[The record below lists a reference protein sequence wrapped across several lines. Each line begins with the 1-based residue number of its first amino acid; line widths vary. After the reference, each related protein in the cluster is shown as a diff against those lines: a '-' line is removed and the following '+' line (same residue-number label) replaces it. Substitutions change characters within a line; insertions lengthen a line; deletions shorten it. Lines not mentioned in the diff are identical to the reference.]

1 MRSRPDPVVKSGEA
15 PGTARPKPPGLL
27 GRARTQA
34 LGVVAVAI
42 SVAVVLLLVLI
53 GPTQS
58 SPARSDDPH
67 RVPSTTLGKT
77 KTASTSVSPVLTLP
91 TTTSASA
98 GDPTSGGAVRDNDGS
113 SGAQRT
119 SVHGTNAQGTKQP
132 LGQQVVV
139 PQSPPSSTPATTTT
153 TSSTTTTT
161 SPPPTYVPPHVGS
174 QSWPGNLDDPYTSAS
189 YQLTTTGG
197 EVSATASWAG
207 TPTLSLALTCSGAAQ
222 SQTGASGL
230 YVSVDAPAGSCTV
243 TLAEPSGTEAT
254 VSYTLTAD
262 YPTQPT

>member
-1 MRSRPDPVVKSGEA
+1 MRSRTGPVVKAAEA
-15 PGTARPKPPGLL
+15 PGAALSKPPGPL

-42 SVAVVLLLVLI
+42 SVAVVLLLVFI

-58 SPARSDDPH
+58 SPARSGDPH
-67 RVPSTTLGKT
+67 RAPSTTLGKT
-77 KTASTSVSPVLTLP
+77 RTASTSAPPAPTLP
-91 TTTSASA
+91 TAPSVPAA
-98 GDPTSGGAVRDNDGS
+98 DPASGGAVQNTGGDLGS
-113 SGAQRT
+113 GP
-119 SVHGTNAQGTKQP
+119 VHGTSAPGTKQP
-132 LGQQVVV
+132 LGQQVVA
-139 PQSPPSSTPATTTT
+139 PQSPLSSPPATTTT
-153 TSSTTTTT
+153 TSSSTTTTTT

-207 TPTLSLALTCSGAAQ
+207 TPTLSLALTCSGAVQ
-222 SQTGASGL
+222 SLTGGSGL
-230 YVSVDAPAGSCTV
+230 YASVDAPAGNCTV